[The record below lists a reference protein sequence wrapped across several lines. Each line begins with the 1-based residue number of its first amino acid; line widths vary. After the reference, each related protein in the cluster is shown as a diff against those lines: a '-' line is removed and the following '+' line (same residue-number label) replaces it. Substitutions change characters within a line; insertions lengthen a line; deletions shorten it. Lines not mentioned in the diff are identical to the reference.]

1 MYVLYN
7 INVQIIK
14 ISVITIVLVTTFFGI
29 QLVFAQNV
37 TNFTS
42 SMPSNAIRTQNG
54 GWVTPLQTTD
64 QNGKNL
70 TLHYETGVLVTGY
83 ANPGPPPDPIFL
95 TDSKGNIDNFF
106 TNHQILLRV
115 DAWPESPD
123 TRTIDVE
130 INMTSDTGFAFDD
143 KKHLIF
149 EPNATHM
156 KQIIWQFIPTKVGN
170 YTVEKFSNGIHTSS
184 TFFSVSDLK
193 SGSNYPV
200 LVSPLRQLKWGI
212 VPENIQCQTNF
223 VLILK
228 SEDGSPACVKSDAAQ
243 KLMKKGW
250 AKEIVSSTSITKIS
264 QTKNQVIS
272 IGNDT
277 YDTIEFQTMT
287 GNTVSLDNVKFTY
300 HGASPLN
307 NNCYP
312 DLTNQTEARDFE
324 MIPGNVSDMN
334 THQCWPPSNYP
345 LKITNENTM
354 PTDLFSKY
362 SINFFD
368 YNQTIGVGW
377 CHTGSCYLGQTL
389 YLVKSSWDAPVIYD
403 DPVSLL
409 EFHLGTNASVIS
421 SGQAI
426 AIDMSTSNKL
436 PKTILVPSEYN
447 YSFKGTGLGPCT
459 YRPFDLAILEGFYG
473 KNNFTQG
480 NKLSLYQPGI
490 YSCPVSIA
498 PQGYKFEP
506 MSNSV
511 VDRCEPFD
519 GCSNTGQIHFH
530 TSFSGSWNN
539 TSFHKFESGVY
550 TIIAGDEWGHFA
562 IQHFVVNNSNGSQ

>member
-1 MYVLYN
+1 MKLLYLTIIVIVFLVFSG
-7 INVQIIK
+7 INFVFVQTTAAVALVFLRPDKEIYFPGD
-14 ISVITIVLVTTFFGI
+14 SVFIHGQDDMNVTSITIGLEKDHNVMVSSEDSQVLKNGTFY
-29 QLVFAQNV
+29 A
-37 TNFTS
+37 NFTL
-42 SMPSNAIRTQNG
+42 PR
-54 GWVTPLQTTD
+54 
-64 QNGKNL
+64 
-70 TLHYETGVLVTGY
+70 
-83 ANPGPPPDPIFL
+83 
-95 TDSKGNIDNFF
+95 DS
-106 TNHQILLRV
+106 
-115 DAWPESPD
+115 DAKYWS
-123 TRTIDVE
+123 
-130 INMTSDTGFAFDD
+130 
-143 KKHLIF
+143 LI
-149 EPNATHM
+149 
-156 KQIIWQFIPTKVGN
+156 
-170 YTVEKFSNGIHTSS
+170 
-184 TFFSVSDLK
+184 
-193 SGSNYPV
+193 SGSLHQDLYFKPV
-200 LVSPLRQLKWGI
+200 YLSPLEQFREGI
-212 VPENIQCQTNF
+212 EPSKTRCESSLDLVISHDN
-223 VLILK
+223 L
-228 SEDGSPACVKSDAAQ
+228 PACVKPDTAQ
-243 KLMKKGW
+243 KLVERGW
-250 AKEIVSSTSITKIS
+250 AKEIVSSMSIKVS
-264 QTKNQVIS
+264 QIKNQVIS

-324 MIPGNVSDMN
+324 MIPGNISDMN

-362 SINFFD
+362 LINFFD

-377 CHTGSCYLGQTL
+377 CHSDSCYLGQTL
-389 YLVKSSWDAPVIYD
+389 YLVKRSWDAPVTYD

-426 AIDMSTSNKL
+426 SIDMSTSNKL

-459 YRPFDLAILEGFYG
+459 YGPFDLAVLEGFYG
-473 KNNFTQG
+473 ENNFTQG

-490 YSCPVSIA
+490 YSCPASIA

-506 MSNSV
+506 MSNNV

-519 GCSNTGQIHFH
+519 GCSNTGQIQFR

-539 TSFHKFESGVY
+539 TSFHKFESEVY
-550 TIIAGDEWGHFA
+550 TIIAGDEWGNHSIKYFT
-562 IQHFVVNNSNGSQ
+562 VTR